1 MVVWVPSAGAWVHS
15 GKLLTV
21 DQSAGAGGVAG
32 RLPEWISI
40 GLLAGSVPR
49 DVIDDAVR
57 AFDRQAKRSD
67 GKLPPHVVVYLVMTL
82 ALFADDDY
90 EEAVT
95 RLSEPLER
103 WGCWDRGWEVPTT
116 SAVTQARKRVGSEPF
131 ARIFD
136 QVAEPVADRLTRG
149 AWLADRRLVS
159 VDGLEWDVPDT
170 KDNAAA
176 FGRSGS
182 EASPSA
188 FPKVRMLTL
197 VETGSRAPI
206 GAAIG
211 PIAGKHS
218 GERTLALELF
228 ERLEEDMLLLADR
241 GFYGFEQWCAAADT
255 GADLLW
261 RVGDTVRLPLVKDL
275 PDGSYLSLVYSA
287 RVKGAART
295 RLLEQARAGGE
306 LNPELARTVRVVE
319 YEIPD
324 RATDAERELVCLLTT
339 ITGLASAPA
348 PLLADA
354 YHQRWEHEQS
364 NDDLKTVLRG
374 PGRVLR
380 SKSPDLVRQELYGYL
395 LTHYAI
401 SALICR
407 AATEADIDPD
417 RVKFTRT
424 LRIIRRRVA
433 DPAAFSP

>member
-1 MVVWVPSAGAWVHS
+1 MLIVSQG
-15 GKLLTV
+15 G
-21 DQSAGAGGVAG
+21 GAGG

-57 AFDRQAKRSD
+57 AFGRQARRSD
-67 GKLPPHVVVYLVMTL
+67 GKLPPHVVVYLVMAL

-90 EEAVT
+90 EEAIT

-103 WGCWDRGWEVPTT
+103 WGCWDRAWEVPTT
-116 SAVTQARKRVGSEPF
+116 SAITQARKRLGSEPL
-131 ARIFD
+131 AEIFD
-136 QVAEPVADRLTRG
+136 RITEPVAEQLTRG
-149 AWLADRRLVS
+149 AWLGPRRLVS
-159 VDGLEWDVPDT
+159 IDGMEWDLPDT
-170 KDNAAA
+170 ESNAEA
-176 FGRSGS
+176 FGRSGT
-182 EASPSA
+182 AANPSA
-188 FPKVRMLTL
+188 FPKARVLTL

-211 PIAGKHS
+211 PIAGKRA
-218 GERTLALELF
+218 GEQTLAFQLF

-241 GFYGFEQWCAAADT
+241 GFFGFEQWCAAAGT

-261 RVGDTVRLPLVKDL
+261 RVGDTLTLPLVADL
-275 PDGSYLSLVYSA
+275 PDGSYLSLVYSP
-287 RVKGAART
+287 RLNTAARG
-295 RLLEQARAGGE
+295 RLLEDARAGRE
-306 LNPELARTVRVVE
+306 VDPAAARVVRVVE
-319 YEIPD
+319 YEVPD
-324 RATDAERELVCLLTT
+324 RGTDAERELVCLITT
-339 ITGLASAPA
+339 ITDHANAPA
-348 PLLADA
+348 PLLAHA

-364 NDDLKTVLRG
+364 NDDLKTALRG
-374 PGRVLR
+374 PGRILR

-424 LRIIRRRVA
+424 LRIVRRRVA
-433 DPAAFSP
+433 DPAAISP

>member
-1 MVVWVPSAGAWVHS
+1 
-15 GKLLTV
+15 
-21 DQSAGAGGVAG
+21 
-32 RLPEWISI
+32 LPEWISI

-57 AFDRQAKRSD
+57 SFDRQAKRSD
-67 GKLPPHVVVYLVMTL
+67 GKLPPHVVLYLVMAL

-95 RLSEPLER
+95 RLSEPLAR
-103 WGCWDRGWEVPTT
+103 WGCWDRAWEVPTT
-116 SAVTQARKRVGSEPF
+116 SAVTQARKRLGSEPVKEV
-131 ARIFD
+131 FD
-136 QVAEPVADRLTRG
+136 QVAVPVADPLTRG
-149 AWLADRRLVS
+149 AWLGSRRLVS
-159 VDGLEWDVPDT
+159 IDGLEWDAPDT
-170 KDNAAA
+170 KENVAA
-176 FGRSGS
+176 FGRAGTSK
-182 EASPSA
+182 APSA
-188 FPKVRMLTL
+188 YPKVRMLTL

-211 PIAGKHS
+211 PIAGKRS
-218 GERTLALELF
+218 GEQTLALQLF

-241 GFYGFEQWCAAADT
+241 GFYGFTQWCTAADT

-261 RVGDTVRLPLVKDL
+261 RISDTVNLPMVADL
-275 PDGSYLSLVYSA
+275 PDGSYLTVLYSP
-287 RVKGAART
+287 RVKPAARA
-295 RLLEQARAGGE
+295 RLLEDARAGRKLDPG
-306 LNPELARTVRVVE
+306 LARIARVVE
-319 YEIPD
+319 YEVPD
-324 RATDAERELVCLLTT
+324 RGTDAERELICLLTT
-339 ITGLASAPA
+339 ITDHASAPA

-354 YHQRWEHEQS
+354 YHQRWEHEQA
-364 NDDLKTVLRG
+364 NDDLKSVLRG

>member
-1 MVVWVPSAGAWVHS
+1 
-15 GKLLTV
+15 LLSV
-21 DQSAGAGGVAG
+21 DQNAGAGAAVGG

-49 DVIDDAVR
+49 DVIDDAVQ
-57 AFDRQAKRSD
+57 AFGRQAKRSD
-67 GKLPPHVVVYLVMTL
+67 GKLPPHVVVYLVMAL

-103 WGCWDRGWEVPTT
+103 WGCWDQAWEVPTT

-131 ARIFD
+131 ARIFER
-136 QVAEPVADRLTRG
+136 VAEPVADLLTRG
-149 AWLADRRLVS
+149 GWLGGRRLVS

-170 KDNAAA
+170 KENAAA
-176 FGRSGS
+176 FGRPGGA
-182 EASPSA
+182 ASAAA

-211 PIAGKHS
+211 PIAGKGS
-218 GERTLALELF
+218 GERALALELF

-241 GFYGFEQWCAAADT
+241 GFYGFDQWGAAADT

-261 RVGDTVRLPLVKDL
+261 RVSDTVRLPLVRDL
-275 PDGSYLSLVYSA
+275 PDGSYLSVVYASGTTASA
-287 RVKGAART
+287 RADLLKDASAGRELDPERARV
-295 RLLEQARAGGE
+295 
-306 LNPELARTVRVVE
+306 VRVVE
-319 YEIPD
+319 YEVPD
-324 RATDAERELVCLLTT
+324 RGTDAERELICLLTT
-339 ITGLASAPA
+339 ITGHMDAPG

-364 NDDLKTVLRG
+364 NDDLKTALRG

-424 LRIIRRRVA
+424 LRMIRRRVA

>member
-1 MVVWVPSAGAWVHS
+1 MLAWVPSAGASVCS
-15 GKLLTV
+15 GRLLTV
-21 DQSAGAGGVAG
+21 NQGADGVTG
-32 RLPEWISI
+32 RLPDWISI

-57 AFDRQAKRSD
+57 AFGRQAKRSD
-67 GKLPPHVVVYLVMTL
+67 GKLPPHVVVYLVMAL

-95 RLSEPLER
+95 RLSETLER
-103 WGCWDRGWEVPTT
+103 WGNWDRQWEVPTT

-136 QVAEPVADRLTRG
+136 QVAEPVADLLTRG
-149 AWLADRRLVS
+149 AWLGNRRLVS

-170 KDNAAA
+170 EANAAA
-176 FGRSGS
+176 FGRAGTT
-182 EASPSA
+182 AKPSA

-206 GAAIG
+206 GAAMG
-211 PIAGKHS
+211 PIAGKRS
-218 GERTLALELF
+218 GEQTLALELF

-261 RVGDTVRLPLVKDL
+261 RVSDTVKLPLVKDL

-287 RVKGAART
+287 RVKGSAVRAN
-295 RLLEQARAGGE
+295 LLEQARAGEE
-306 LNPELARTVRVVE
+306 LEPGAARIVRVVE

-324 RATDAERELVCLLTT
+324 RGTDAERELVCLLTT
-339 ITGLASAPA
+339 ITGAADAPA

-364 NDDLKTVLRG
+364 NDDLKTALRG

-380 SKSPDLVRQELYGYL
+380 SKSPDLVKQELYGYL

-424 LRIIRRRVA
+424 LRIIRRRVT
-433 DPAAFSP
+433 DQAAFSP